1 MSNGSTGGNTKAWT
15 VAIYMAA
22 DGRSGGKDLDQ
33 VAVRELTQIVQAACT
48 ETGSGGETHRLAK
61 NIHVAV
67 QLDMHDVAGILRFY
81 VQENGQVIGS
91 AHKEDDTATPE
102 ALERF
107 MKWVATDC
115 PARHYLFIF
124 WGHSSG
130 PVAICG
136 DYAIPE
142 RKKSKAVTAA
152 LEAAASG
159 TAASGTATAGVTGLT
174 GGQVRSAFGVFAR
187 FAEAL
192 KKSSAKGGDLAGA
205 KQKAY
210 GKPNEP
216 GGSGIDI
223 VLFKECFMGML
234 ETAFE
239 LEDAADYMIASQGR
253 VPRLGWPYVD
263 IFRRLALSQ
272 EKRETVA
279 DIKDY
284 VDDVAHGVRQDLQA
298 FYEVARNRRGKD
310 VVSFSLVDVPALCKT
325 IANPMK
331 ELVEA
336 LESTTRKKAVQEAFD
351 RCSIGDSAL
360 VDLGS
365 LCERLSNL
373 GGESAD
379 AIQKKAQAV
388 RELFDA
394 RDSAVTVA
402 SRSAFRGLSVF
413 SSLVPSKPSDRPAPA
428 DHLSRQLWHG
438 TRSVTSHFG

>member
-22 DGRSGGKDLDQ
+22 DGRSGSKDLDQ

-48 ETGSGGETHRLAK
+48 ETESGGETHCLAK

-67 QLDMHDVAGILRFY
+67 QLDMHDVAGTLRFH
-81 VQENGQVIGS
+81 VQEDGQVIG
-91 AHKEDDTATPE
+91 AALQEEDTATPE
-102 ALERF
+102 ALGRF

-115 PARHYLFIF
+115 PARHYLFLF

-142 RKKSKAVTAA
+142 RTKSKAITAA
-152 LEAAASG
+152 TEAAASQTVAVASG
-159 TAASGTATAGVTGLT
+159 TAAAGITGLAA
-174 GGQVRSAFGVFAR
+174 GEVRSAFGR
-187 FAEAL
+187 FAGAL
-192 KKSSAKGGDLAGA
+192 RRESSAGGYLAGA

-210 GKPNEP
+210 QEEHQPV

-239 LEDAADYMIASQGR
+239 LEGAADYMIASQGR

-263 IFRRLALSQ
+263 IFRRLALSP
-272 EKRETVA
+272 EKRETPA
-279 DIKDY
+279 EIKGY
-284 VDDVAHGVRQDLQA
+284 VKGVAHDIRKDLES

-310 VVSFSLVDVPALCKT
+310 VVSFSLVDVPALCKN
-325 IANPMK
+325 IADPMK
-331 ELVEA
+331 GLVEA

-365 LCERLSNL
+365 LCERLSRL
-373 GGESAD
+373 GGASAD
-379 AIQKKAQAV
+379 AVQEKAQAV

-394 RDSAVTVA
+394 KDSPVTVA

-413 SSLVPSKPSDRPAPA
+413 YFLVPSRPSDHPAPA
-428 DHLSRQLWHG
+428 DRLSHRLWHG
-438 TRSVTSHFG
+438 TRIVTSHFC